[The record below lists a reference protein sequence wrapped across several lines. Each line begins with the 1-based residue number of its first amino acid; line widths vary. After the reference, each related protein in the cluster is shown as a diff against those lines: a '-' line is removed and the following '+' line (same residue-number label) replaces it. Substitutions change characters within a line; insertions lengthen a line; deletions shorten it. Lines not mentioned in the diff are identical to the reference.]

1 MKRCKIKWRDVS
13 VCREVVEKGIEIDCI
28 EEPCYN
34 YQEINLNLRDSFIID
49 LFATSRCANA
59 NRGW

>member
-28 EEPCYN
+28 EELCYN
-34 YQEINLNLRDSFIID
+34 YQEINLNL
-49 LFATSRCANA
+49 TE
-59 NRGW
+59 